1 MATLP
6 QASSCMACY
15 ISRLQHNSWG
25 LITCSPSP
33 GPGPPGPGLHLSLTL
48 LLPFAPFIFLFY
60 LIFSLSISLHLFP
73 LPIYSSFPFL
83 PFSLTLFKNRFYLL
97 IPREKGREGERQR
110 ETSISC
116 PSHVSQLGTKPTTQ
130 ACALTWNQTSDFLLL
145 RTMPSQ
151 LSHTA
156 QG

>member
-73 LPIYSSFPFL
+73 LPIYSSFPFP

-110 ETSISC
+110 ETSICERNINQLPLTCVPTGDQTHNPSMC
-116 PSHVSQLGTKPTTQ
+116 PDVES
-130 ACALTWNQTSDFLLL
+130 NQ
-145 RTMPSQ
+145 
-151 LSHTA
+151 
-156 QG
+156 